1 VCEVCAYVRCVC
13 VCDVCKYVC
22 NNFNSCQLKK
32 ERSKSSWISKS
43 SSPVP
48 EKTRGVLKNIHFCE
62 DPGVWG
68 EVPVLDSLSAGKSAR
83 GN

>member
-1 VCEVCAYVRCVC
+1 MCEVCAYVRCVC
-13 VCDVCKYVC
+13 VMCASMCATIL
-22 NNFNSCQLKK
+22 NSRQLKN